1 VRGQPF
7 RGTIPA
13 LMMEK
18 INAFLNGSEQTTG
31 VHIAA
36 VILVV
41 MLIGWALDSLLVRQE
56 RLHPPKQ

>member
-1 VRGQPF
+1 
-7 RGTIPA
+7 
-13 LMMEK
+13 MMDK